1 MDDSQMKIR
10 NFKSCV
16 VWRSPCY
23 SSYTCNESIQYAMK
37 RSKNESE
44 DQNDEGKLESIQ
56 DNKRRCLR
64 STAST
69 NDWSKTHPQE
79 DIADMTTISSQ
90 HPLVYQGFMD

>member
-1 MDDSQMKIR
+1 
-10 NFKSCV
+10 
-16 VWRSPCY
+16 
-23 SSYTCNESIQYAMK
+23 MK

-44 DQNDEGKLESIQ
+44 DQNEEGNLESIQ

-90 HPLVYQGFMD
+90 HPLVYQEFMD